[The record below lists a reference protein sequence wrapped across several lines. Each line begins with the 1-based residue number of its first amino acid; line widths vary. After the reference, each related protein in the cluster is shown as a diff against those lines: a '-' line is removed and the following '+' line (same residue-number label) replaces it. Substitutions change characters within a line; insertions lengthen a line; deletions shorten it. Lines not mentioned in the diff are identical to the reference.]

1 MGSGGSKTIVFDPID
16 YADLKKDCGI
26 SLENYILRQI
36 ASEYS
41 LSKVSAPLKK
51 PIDTICALIRA
62 IHQYQVAPKG
72 IIFEV
77 FEANGEYLARLKKY
91 PA

>member
-1 MGSGGSKTIVFDPID
+1 MGSGGSKTIVFDPVD
-16 YADLKKDCGI
+16 YAELKKDCGL

-36 ASEYS
+36 ASEYN
-41 LSKVSAPLKK
+41 LNKVSALLKK
-51 PIDTICALIRA
+51 PVDTICALIRA
-62 IHQYQVAPKG
+62 IHMNQEIAKG

-77 FEANGEYLARLKKY
+77 FEAKGEYLARLKKY